1 MSANQCLT
9 HPWIKNFAKNRS
21 GQLLS
26 RSKIRRRVNK
36 LRWWKVVDTITAVN
50 FMRRLSRKLLKC
62 FLNSFKIFV
71 NLESKTQS
79 EITDAQMDKL
89 RKLGEAAGVK

>member
-1 MSANQCLT
+1 
-9 HPWIKNFAKNRS
+9 
-21 GQLLS
+21 
-26 RSKIRRRVNK
+26 
-36 LRWWKVVDTITAVN
+36 
-50 FMRRLSRKLLKC
+50 MRRLSRKLLK
-62 FLNSFKIFV
+62 FILNSFKIFV